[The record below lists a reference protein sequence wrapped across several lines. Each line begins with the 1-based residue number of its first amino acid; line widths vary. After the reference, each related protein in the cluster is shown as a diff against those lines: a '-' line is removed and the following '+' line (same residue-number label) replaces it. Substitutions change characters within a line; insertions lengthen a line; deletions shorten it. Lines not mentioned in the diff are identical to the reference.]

1 MTALQRS
8 SHKFSVSPFARAVVN
23 YLIWHTTV
31 RFHNMRIN
39 FRGFDVGVPHEFL
52 NDTDIGATF
61 KLMRGKTVAQ
71 GVTAGFLVDS
81 GTG

>member
-1 MTALQRS
+1 
-8 SHKFSVSPFARAVVN
+8 
-23 YLIWHTTV
+23 
-31 RFHNMRIN
+31 MRIN

>member
-1 MTALQRS
+1 MPGRWWIASIGTRP
-8 SHKFSVSPFARAVVN
+8 SVSGQRIQRAFN
-23 YLIWHTTV
+23 EGDV